1 MSLPN
6 FNTNIEADAVMDQLR
21 LEQEEKM
28 RSQQASQQREYNP
41 KRYLNANLGKQEE
54 SKQLLIRLLPF
65 SPEGGSPFHKVHM
78 HTIRVNG
85 EVAPS
90 GWKTITCSMKNSD
103 IKEKHPCPFC
113 DMSVE
118 ARNLKGKTLNE
129 AEKKRLDDISFLNRA
144 KEMWIVRCIERGHEE
159 DGVKF
164 WLFPNPKN
172 GGIYQTIMNIYKTR
186 KEAGERRGEVRNI
199 FDLSNGKDLVIT
211 IKKGADGKKK
221 IDVVDDDVFTPLT
234 ENVELG
240 NAWINDQTKW
250 DDLYPVKREDYMS
263 ILVEGGVPYWDK
275 EQKCYV
281 DKETYQSNIATAQA
295 AKTAAQEANAMA
307 YTVDYSAPIPLEETN
322 GLGMQVQQPAQPIAQ
337 PYMGNTPT
345 AISNGAFQGTT
356 PQAVPTQEMPPQP
369 NWDDDLPF

>member
-6 FNTNIEADAVMDQLR
+6 FNTNIEAEAVMDQLR
-21 LEQEEKM
+21 LEQEEKL
-28 RSQQASQQREYNP
+28 RSQQASQQKEYNP

-54 SKQLLIRLLPF
+54 SKQLMIRLLPF

-78 HTIRVNG
+78 HTVRVNG

-103 IKEKHPCPFC
+103 IEGKHACPFC

-118 ARNLKGKTLNE
+118 ARNLKSKTFNE
-129 AEKKRLDDISFLNRA
+129 AEKKRLDDISFMNRA
-144 KEMWIVRCIERGHEE
+144 KEMWIVRCIERGAEE

-199 FDLSNGKDLVIT
+199 FDLSNGKDLIIT

-221 IDVVDDDVFTPLT
+221 IDVVDDDEFTPLT
-234 ENVELG
+234 NDVTQG
-240 NAWINDQTKW
+240 NAWITDKTKW
-250 DDLYPVKREDYMS
+250 DELYPVKREDYMS

-275 EQKCYV
+275 EQKCYI
-281 DKETYQSNIATAQA
+281 DKETYQNNANITQQTKMAEQA
-295 AKTAAQEANAMA
+295 ASAMP
-307 YTVDYSAPIPLEETN
+307 YSVDYSVPTPLEESN
-322 GLGMQVQQPAQPIAQ
+322 GIGVKVQQPVQPIQ
-337 PYMGNTPT
+337 P
-345 AISNGAFQGTT
+345 AV
-356 PQAVPTQEMPPQP
+356 QAQEMPPQP